1 MMPMTQVPAG
11 YLRQA
16 ALTPAIRA
24 IKQRAYALLGL
35 LPGGSVLDIG
45 CGPGISTP
53 DLARIVGPFGEVCGI
68 DHDPAMVQQA
78 DAAARLAGVAAWTR
92 HLQGDAA
99 ELPFAPARF
108 DAVFSDRL
116 LQHLPPEKA
125 AACVAEAARVTRPGG
140 AVVIVDS
147 DWGSFSVDSIEP
159 GMERCLQSLH
169 RARFHNPFSG
179 RTLGRLMTQAGL
191 TFVGLEPMAI
201 PLSAA
206 QAANLLGPTEREAL
220 QSGAL
225 DQGDQERWREA
236 VAAWSAGAHVVGHL
250 TIVIAAAR
258 RD

>member
-1 MMPMTQVPAG
+1 MMPMTQVPAA

-53 DLARIVGPFGEVCGI
+53 DLARIVGPFGAVRGI
-68 DHDPAMVQQA
+68 DHDPDMVREA
-78 DAAARLAGVAAWTR
+78 DAAARLAGVAAWTTHR
-92 HLQGDAA
+92 QGDAA

-108 DAVFSDRL
+108 DGVFSDRV

-125 AACVAEAARVTRPGG
+125 AACVKEAARVTRSGG

-159 GMERCLQSLH
+159 DVERCLQSLH

-191 TFVGLEPMAI
+191 SFVGVEPVAI
-201 PLSAA
+201 PLSAT
-206 QAANLLGPTEREAL
+206 QAANLLGPTEREAT
-220 QSGAL
+220 QNGAL
-225 DQGDQERWREA
+225 GKGEWDRWRDA
-236 VAAWSAGAHVVGHL
+236 VAAWSSAAHIVGHL

>member
-1 MMPMTQVPAG
+1 MPMTQVPAA

-16 ALTPAIRA
+16 ALTPAIRF
-24 IKQRAYALLGL
+24 IKRRAYALLGL
-35 LPGGSVLDIG
+35 LPGGAALDVG

-53 DLARIVGPFGEVCGI
+53 DLARIVGPLGEVHGI
-68 DHDPAMVQQA
+68 DHDPAMVREA
-78 DAAARLAGVAAWTR
+78 DAAARLAGVAGWTT
-92 HLQGDAA
+92 HGEADAA
-99 ELPFAPARF
+99 HLPFAPARF
-108 DAVFSDRL
+108 DAVFSDRV
-116 LQHLPPEKA
+116 LQHLPPAKA
-125 AACVAEAARVTRPGG
+125 AACVAEAARVVRPGG

-159 GMERCLQSLH
+159 DLERCLQALH

-191 TFVGLEPMAI
+191 SFVGVEPVAI

-206 QAANLLGPTEREAL
+206 QAANLLGPTELEAARRD
-220 QSGAL
+220 AL
-225 DQGDQERWREA
+225 DAGERARWRDA
-236 VAAWSAGAHVVGHL
+236 VAAWSAGAHIVGHL

>member
-1 MMPMTQVPAG
+1 MMPMTQVPAA

-68 DHDPAMVQQA
+68 DHDPAMVREA
-78 DAAARLAGVAAWTR
+78 DATARLAGVAAWTT
-92 HLQGDAA
+92 HSEGDAA
-99 ELPFAPARF
+99 KLPFAPARF
-108 DAVFSDRL
+108 DAVFSDRV
-116 LQHLPPEKA
+116 LQHLPPAKA
-125 AACVAEAARVTRPGG
+125 ADCVAEVARVTRPGG

-159 GMERCLQSLH
+159 DLERHVQSLH

-179 RTLGRLMTQAGL
+179 RTLGRLMVRAGL
-191 TFVGLEPMAI
+191 SFVGAEPVAI

-206 QAANLLGPTEREAL
+206 QAANLLGPTEREAA
-220 QSGAL
+220 QQGAL
-225 DQGDQERWREA
+225 DEDAWARWRDA
-236 VAAWSAGAHVVGHL
+236 VAAWSAGAHSVGHL

-258 RD
+258 RE